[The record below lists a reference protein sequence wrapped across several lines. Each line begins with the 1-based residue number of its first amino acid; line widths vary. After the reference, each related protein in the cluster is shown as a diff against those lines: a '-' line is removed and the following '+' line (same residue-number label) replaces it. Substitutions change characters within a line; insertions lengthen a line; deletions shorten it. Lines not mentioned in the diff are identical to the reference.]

1 MPRTA
6 LGVAAGA
13 RECSIAKTP
22 AMGRPWRGFCARHA
36 EESLS
41 LYFPH
46 PSHDSQLMSRLAT
59 TITMLVMSTAKQE
72 NSRRS
77 LTRKRIL
84 APSLCLPVQRP
95 C

>member
-1 MPRTA
+1 
-6 LGVAAGA
+6 
-13 RECSIAKTP
+13 
-22 AMGRPWRGFCARHA
+22 
-36 EESLS
+36 
-41 LYFPH
+41 
-46 PSHDSQLMSRLAT
+46 MSRLAT

-72 NSRRS
+72 NSTRS